1 LRGVHVKPAGG
12 LVYRLSGVLLVLFIR
27 HGLADYKP
35 GHLYGWTPGVHL
47 SADGREQVKKLAERL
62 EPVKIK
68 ALYSSPLE
76 RCCETAEAIAA
87 GRRLEIEI
95 VDDIGEV
102 RYGKWQGKSFKT
114 LVKTPLWRTIQL
126 TPSQATFPGGEA
138 LLEMQRR
145 GVHAI
150 EEIRKRHKRGVVAV
164 VSHADMIKAMVAH
177 YLGMHL
183 DLFQRLNVGTA
194 SVTALSF
201 FGPFPRL
208 LRIGDTGD
216 YSGLNVPAAR
226 RTKKKP

>member
-1 LRGVHVKPAGG
+1 MQLI
-12 LVYRLSGVLLVLFIR
+12 LLIR
-27 HGLADYKP
+27 HGLAEYKA

-47 SADGREQVKKLAERL
+47 SADGREQAKKLAARL
-62 EPVKIK
+62 EPVKLK

-76 RCCETAEAIAA
+76 RCQETAEAIGE
-87 GRRLEIEI
+87 GRRLDIQTIE
-95 VDDIGEV
+95 DLGEV
-102 RYGKWQGKSFKT
+102 RYGKWQGKAYKN

-150 EEIRKRHKRGVVAV
+150 EQIRAAHKRGAIAV
-164 VSHADMIKAMVAH
+164 VSHADMIKAIVAH

-183 DLFQRLNVGTA
+183 DLFQRINVDTA
-194 SVTALSF
+194 SLTAIAF
-201 FGPFPRL
+201 MGGFPRL

-216 YSGLNVPAAR
+216 YAGLNVPPVKR
-226 RTKKKP
+226 KKKT